1 MMRWN
6 RALAV
11 AVLSVATPSAVQT
24 DPSPRAVASPMAV
37 RAFRLGPGADLKK
50 ELSRMARENDLR
62 AGVVLTCVGSLT
74 RAVIRLAD
82 HPGATTFDGRHEIVS
97 LVGTLAAESDHL
109 HIAVSDSTGRTI
121 GGHLMEGSLVYT
133 TAEIAVGELTGLTF
147 SREVDPKTTYRELAI
162 RKR

>member
-6 RALAV
+6 AALAIVVQFV
-11 AVLSVATPSAVQT
+11 AMPSAAQT
-24 DPSPRAVASPMAV
+24 DPPTRVLASPMTV

-50 ELSRMARENDLR
+50 ELSRIARENDLH

-82 HPGATTFDGRHEIVS
+82 QPGATTFDGKHEIVS
-97 LVGTLAAESDHL
+97 LVGTLGLENDHL
-109 HIAVSDSTGRTI
+109 HIAVSDSTGRTV

-133 TAEIAVGELTGLTF
+133 TAEIVIGELTALAF

-162 RKR
+162 RER

>member
-6 RALAV
+6 QALAV
-11 AVLSVATPSAVQT
+11 AMLSAATLSAET
-24 DPSPRAVASPMAV
+24 DPPTTAVVSPMTV

-50 ELSRMARENDLR
+50 ELSRIARDNDLR

-82 HPGATTFDGRHEIVS
+82 QPGATTFDGKHEIVS
-97 LVGTLAAESDHL
+97 LVGTLTLEGEHL

-133 TAEIAVGELTGLTF
+133 TAEIAVGELTALAF
-147 SREVDPKTTYRELAI
+147 SRELDPKSTYQELAI

>member
-1 MMRWN
+1 MRCIP
-6 RALAV
+6 ALAV
-11 AVLSVATPSAVQT
+11 AVLSVSTVSAET
-24 DPSPRAVASPMAV
+24 DSPARAVSSPMTV
-37 RAFRLGPGADLKK
+37 RAFRVGPGADLKK
-50 ELSRMARENDLR
+50 ELARIARDNDLR

-82 HPGATTFDGRHEIVS
+82 QPGGTTFDGKHEIVS
-97 LVGTLAAESDHL
+97 LVGTLGPEGDHL

-133 TAEIAVGELTGLTF
+133 TAEIAVGELTLLTF
-147 SREVDPKTTYRELAI
+147 SREPDPKTTYRELAI

>member
-1 MMRWN
+1 
-6 RALAV
+6 
-11 AVLSVATPSAVQT
+11 
-24 DPSPRAVASPMAV
+24 
-37 RAFRLGPGADLKK
+37 
-50 ELSRMARENDLR
+50 MARDNDLR

-82 HPGATTFDGRHEIVS
+82 QPEATTFDGKREIVS
-97 LVGTLAAESDHL
+97 LVGTLGPEGDHL

-133 TAEIAVGELTGLTF
+133 TAEIAIGELTVLAF
-147 SREVDPKTTYRELAI
+147 SREVDPKTSYRELAI